1 MDYSPPGSSVH
12 GILQARILECI
23 AIFFSRRSSQPRDR
37 TYVSCIGRRIL
48 YHWATELNLAIPLC
62 NPQSTRGFR
71 AATSNLSFGHVT
83 PGPWINSSLSFLGIL
98 ESLTT
103 HLPSQ
108 LRNLL
113 TASPMGQTCFK
124 SFPCSTGWSANMPG
138 MQWVWDQPL
147 LVWSLTAAKGE
158 LR

>member
-48 YHWATELNLAIPLC
+48 YHWVTELNLAIPLC

-98 ESLTT
+98 ESPHHPLAKPAAKFADCFA
-103 HLPSQ
+103 HGPNMFQ
-108 LRNLL
+108 IIPVFHWGVRQHAWDAVGLRPD
-113 TASPMGQTCFK
+113 TAS
-124 SFPCSTGWSANMPG
+124 
-138 MQWVWDQPL
+138 
-147 LVWSLTAAKGE
+147 LVPNSSEGRT
-158 LR
+158 